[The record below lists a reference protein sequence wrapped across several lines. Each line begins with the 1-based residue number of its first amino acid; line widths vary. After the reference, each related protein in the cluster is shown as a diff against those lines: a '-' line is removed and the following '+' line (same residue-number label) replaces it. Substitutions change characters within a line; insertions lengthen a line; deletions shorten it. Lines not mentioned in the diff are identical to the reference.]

1 MDTMIDRKSER
12 YKVARELL
20 RAERSPLEKA
30 KALKILKDIQ
40 DSQMLL
46 IAIDTGVT
54 TGTPQVIYRHS
65 LTVTT
70 QS

>member
-46 IAIDTGVT
+46 IGHRHRGHHGHT
-54 TGTPQVIYRHS
+54 TGHLQA
-65 LTVTT
+65 
-70 QS
+70 